1 MAIALETQGAAA
13 ARPWVERAAATY
25 PVLVDQ
31 HNLLGR
37 IFDFKAV
44 PNGIFV
50 DEHGIIRYAK
60 YGGFSIDRPE
70 DRETIRQLLDGEPVQ
85 HAATPDQAP
94 YQLSQV
100 ERELVET
107 RLRRGSE
114 LLAQGNQDAALVEWQ
129 RALELDP
136 QNFVI
141 RKQIW
146 AVKYP
151 ERFHP
156 TIDWD
161 WQRDQLQRER
171 AEEIAR
177 GVCGPDGCPIPRT
190 THQHPHAEPGSAR

>member
-1 MAIALETQGAAA
+1 M
-13 ARPWVERAAATY
+13 
-25 PVLVDQ
+25 LVDQ

-37 IFDFKAV
+37 LLDFKVV
-44 PNGIFV
+44 PNGVFL
-50 DEHGIIRYAK
+50 DEQGIIRYAK

-70 DRETIRQLLDGEPVQ
+70 DRETIRQLLDGELVQ
-85 HAATPDQAP
+85 HTAAPDQAP
-94 YQLSQV
+94 YQLSPL

-107 RLRRGSE
+107 RLRLGSE
-114 LLAQGNQDAALVEWQ
+114 LLEQGKQDAALAEWQ

-161 WQRDQLQRER
+161 WQRDQLQREQ
-171 AEEIAR
+171 EDEIAR
-177 GVCGPDGCPIPRT
+177 GVCGADGCPIPRA
-190 THQHPHAEPGSAR
+190 THQQPHAESDSEH

>member
-1 MAIALETQGAAA
+1 MAVALETQGGAA
-13 ARPWVERAAATY
+13 ARPWRAAATF

-37 IFDFKAV
+37 LLDFKVV
-44 PNGIFV
+44 PNGVFL
-50 DEHGIIRYAK
+50 DEQGIIRYAK
-60 YGGFSIDRPE
+60 YRGFRIDRPE
-70 DRETIRQLLDGEPVQ
+70 DRETIRKLIDGELVQ
-85 HAATPDQAP
+85 QVPPPDQAP
-94 YQLSQV
+94 YHLSTV

-107 RLRRGSE
+107 RLRLGAE
-114 LLAQGNQDAALVEWQ
+114 LLAQGKQDVALVEWQ

-146 AVKYP
+146 AVRYP

-156 TIDWD
+156 AIDWD

-171 AEEIAR
+171 EEEIAR

-190 THQHPHAEPGSAR
+190 TVQHP

>member
-1 MAIALETQGAAA
+1 M
-13 ARPWVERAAATY
+13 
-25 PVLVDQ
+25 LVDQ

-37 IFDFKAV
+37 LLDFKVV
-44 PNGIFV
+44 PNGVFL
-50 DEHGIIRYAK
+50 DEQGIIRYAK

-70 DRETIRQLLDGEPVQ
+70 DRETIRQLLDGEVVQ
-85 HAATPDQAP
+85 HTAAPDQAP
-94 YQLSQV
+94 YQLSPL

-107 RLRRGSE
+107 RLRLGSE
-114 LLAQGNQDAALVEWQ
+114 LLEQGKQDAALAEWQ

-146 AVKYP
+146 AVRYP
-151 ERFHP
+151 ERFQP

-171 AEEIAR
+171 EAEIAR
-177 GVCGPDGCPIPRT
+177 GVCGADGCLLPREP
-190 THQHPHAEPGSAR
+190 HPDSQPRLDPAR

>member
-1 MAIALETQGAAA
+1 MAVALETQGAAM
-13 ARPWVERAAATY
+13 ARPWVERAGATF

-37 IFDFKAV
+37 LLDFKAV
-44 PNGIFV
+44 PNGVFL
-50 DEHGIIRYAK
+50 DEQGIIRYTK

-70 DRETIRQLLDGEPVQ
+70 DPATIRKLIDGELLQQAP
-85 HAATPDQAP
+85 APDQIP
-94 YQLSQV
+94 YQLSAV

-107 RLRRGSE
+107 RLRLGSE
-114 LLAQGNQDAALVEWQ
+114 LLENGKQDAALVEWQ

-146 AVKYP
+146 AVRYP
-151 ERFHP
+151 KRFHS

-171 AEEIAR
+171 EDELAR
-177 GVCGPDGCPIPRT
+177 GVCGPDGCPIPRR
-190 THQHPHAEPGSAR
+190 SR

>member
-1 MAIALETQGAAA
+1 MAVALETQGAAA
-13 ARPWVERAAATY
+13 ARPWVERAAATF

-37 IFDFKAV
+37 LLDFKAV
-44 PNGIFV
+44 PNGVFL
-50 DEHGIIRYAK
+50 DEQGLIRYAK
-60 YGGFSIDRPE
+60 FGGFSIDRPE
-70 DRETIRQLLDGEPVQ
+70 DRETIRQLIDGELVQ
-85 HAATPDQAP
+85 QAAAPDQAP
-94 YQLSQV
+94 YQLSPV

-107 RLRRGSE
+107 RLRLGSE
-114 LLAQGNQDAALVEWQ
+114 LLEQGKQDAALAEWQ

-161 WQRDQLQRER
+161 WQRDQLQREQ
-171 AEEIAR
+171 EDEIAR
-177 GVCGPDGCPIPRT
+177 GVCGADGCPIPRA
-190 THQHPHAEPGSAR
+190 THKHPHAAPDSQD

>member
-1 MAIALETQGAAA
+1 MAAALETQGAAA
-13 ARPWVERAAATY
+13 ARPWVERANATF

-37 IFDFKAV
+37 LLDFKAV
-44 PNGIFV
+44 PNGVFL
-50 DEHGIIRYAK
+50 DEQGIIRYAK

-70 DRETIRQLLDGEPVQ
+70 DREAIRKLIAGEPVEL
-85 HAATPDQAP
+85 AAGPELAP
-94 YQLSQV
+94 YHLSPA

-107 RLRRGSE
+107 RLRLGSE
-114 LLAQGNQDAALVEWQ
+114 LLEQGKQDAALTEWQ
-129 RALELDP
+129 HALELDP

-161 WQRDQLQRER
+161 WQRDQLQREQE
-171 AEEIAR
+171 EEIAR
-177 GVCGPDGCPIPRT
+177 GVCGADGCPIPRA
-190 THQHPHAEPGSAR
+190 THQHPLAAHDSQQ

>member
-1 MAIALETQGAAA
+1 M
-13 ARPWVERAAATY
+13 
-25 PVLVDQ
+25 LVDQ

-37 IFDFKAV
+37 ILDFKVV
-44 PNGIFV
+44 PNGVFL
-50 DEHGIIRYAK
+50 DEQGIIRYAK

-70 DRETIRQLLDGEPVQ
+70 DRETIRQLIDGEVVL
-85 HAATPDQAP
+85 HAAAPDQALH
-94 YQLSQV
+94 QLSDV

-107 RLRRGSE
+107 RLRLGSE
-114 LLAQGNQDAALVEWQ
+114 LLAQGKQDSAVVEWQ

-156 TIDWD
+156 EIDWD

-171 AEEIAR
+171 EEEIAR
-177 GVCGPDGCPIPRT
+177 GVCGPDGCPIPGT
-190 THQHPHAEPGSAR
+190 THRQAHAEPGSAR